1 MEVNF
6 FSGYSAIYAKGQNG
20 GYDNKDGADSPDVNT
35 GLPSKLKKLLNTAS
49 LLSTSVRWFYAWHK
63 IPH

>member
-35 GLPSKLKKLLNTAS
+35 GLPSKLIKTAKTR
-49 LLSTSVRWFYAWHK
+49 LHCC
-63 IPH
+63 PHQ